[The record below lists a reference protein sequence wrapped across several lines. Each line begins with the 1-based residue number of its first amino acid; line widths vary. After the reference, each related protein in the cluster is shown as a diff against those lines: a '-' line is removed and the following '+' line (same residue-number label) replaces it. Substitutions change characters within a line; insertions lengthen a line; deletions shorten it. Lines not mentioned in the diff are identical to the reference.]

1 VKAHEKNQLKTPLA
15 LAFVVAMLAATTASC
30 SGSGGH
36 GRVTG
41 VLNAPDCW
49 SGKFD
54 LEPDFFAGAPYRSS
68 LTLRIQRGS
77 DNETFS
83 DGISI
88 LIDDTSIIR
97 PSDGVVGEYG
107 QSLAVDIPA
116 GVTPPGVPLAANATP
131 APVHFVLSL
140 QKSCQTENVA
150 LYAVAQVTLPTDD
163 TCTIT
168 EDIDG
173 ADTASGCAKAAP
185 AGAGTGKS
193 TISFESLFDGDPTES
208 NAAAR
213 LNSGC
218 FDVYLADPRDVDPG
232 GKGPPPKC
240 LGHLRGNFDFYF
252 ERGRPQQPFP

>member
-1 VKAHEKNQLKTPLA
+1 MTLRALFGHLVLVVIA
-15 LAFVVAMLAATTASC
+15 LAMTTAAC
-30 SGSGGH
+30 GGGGGH

-54 LEPDFFAGAPYRSS
+54 LQPDFFAGAPYRSA
-68 LTLRIQRGS
+68 LNLRIQRGS

-83 DGISI
+83 DGVSI
-88 LIDDTSIIR
+88 LIDDTSTIR
-97 PSDGVVGEYG
+97 PSATSAGEYG
-107 QSLAVDIPA
+107 RQLAVDIPA
-116 GVTPPGVPLAANATP
+116 GVTPPGVPLVANPTP
-131 APVHFVLSL
+131 APAHFVLSL
-140 QKSCQTENVA
+140 QKSCQTQLVA
-150 LYAVAQVTLPTDD
+150 LYAVAQVTMPTDD

-168 EDIDG
+168 EEIDG
-173 ADTASGCAKAAP
+173 SDTATGCASALP
-185 AGAGTGKS
+185 AGAGNGKS

-208 NAAAR
+208 SAALR
-213 LNSGC
+213 LNRGC

-240 LGHLRGNFDFYF
+240 RGHLRGNFDFYF